1 MQQLLHKC
9 LEVHSTTILP
19 EFGAIMKLGN
29 NFVYNEYLKFDDGK
43 LIDFVS
49 GQQNCSKEE
58 AKQQV
63 STWIADLKE
72 KLSKGDSIQIENVGV
87 LVKEEDKIQLKKID
101 QESKPTEGVTPVA
114 EIKVEEP
121 RKIQFEAPVH
131 TEPEITEP
139 IKIKEELTEESTADS
154 NTSSGLSAKMAIAS
168 IESFTDK
175 NKLIE
180 YTRGENRKTVV
191 DALNKKLNQ
200 LNGKTTNTNE
210 VKIEETP
217 VETPSSIEII
227 EPVES
232 TNQSIDVA
240 ETTENTQEIEEL
252 LALTENLDKVEP
264 KSNQQ
269 NVPVVEPIRE
279 EPKTVEP
286 VKTVTPQI
294 EKTPEP
300 APKTPN
306 KEEDKALEVIAA
318 GVIKLEKEQKKRK
331 IRRIILFSA
340 LICLLAGGG
349 ILGYLKKDYLLDWY
363 NGQTASTQTDSKK
376 EESQKV
382 NANEASTEPEAKAD
396 VVEAIDT
403 SAQETVIE
411 EPIAEV
417 VPEVEEP
424 KEEPK
429 TTTPKYTETAS
440 ASGNF
445 LLVAGTFSKETNAS
459 TLVEKLK
466 SEGFGS
472 ASMTSLSG
480 GMFRVTAGS
489 YDSKDAAEN
498 AKNELVSKGMKGYVQ
513 KK

>member
-72 KLSKGDSIQIENVGV
+72 KLSKGDSIRIENVGV
-87 LVKEEDKIQLKKID
+87 LVKEDDKIQLKKID
-101 QESKPTEGVTPVA
+101 QDSKPTEVVTPVV

-121 RKIQFEAPVH
+121 RKIQFEVPVH
-131 TEPEITEP
+131 SEPEEIEP
-139 IKIKEELTEESTADS
+139 IKEELIEETITDS

-200 LNGKTTNTNE
+200 LNGKTTSTPE
-210 VKIEETP
+210 VKIEEPP
-217 VETPSSIEII
+217 VETPNSIEII
-227 EPVES
+227 EPVEN
-232 TNQSIDVA
+232 TNQSVDVV
-240 ETTENTQEIEEL
+240 ETIENTKEIEEL

-264 KSNQQ
+264 QSNQQ
-269 NVPVVEPIRE
+269 KVPVVEPIKE
-279 EPKTVEP
+279 EPKTEEP

-300 APKTPN
+300 APKVSN

-318 GVIKLEKEQKKRK
+318 GVVKLEKEQKKRK

-349 ILGYLKKDYLLDWY
+349 ILGYLKKDYLLEWY
-363 NGQTASTQTDSKK
+363 NGQTASTQTDSAKD
-376 EESQKV
+376 ESQKV
-382 NANEASTEPEAKAD
+382 NANETTTEPEPIAD

-424 KEEPK
+424 KKEPK
-429 TTTPKYTETAS
+429 TTTPKYTEPAS

-472 ASMTSLSG
+472 ASMTPLSG
-480 GMFRVTAGS
+480 GMYRVTAGS

-498 AKNELVSKGMKGYVQ
+498 AKNELVAKGMKGYVQ